1 MPRVHHSESGL
12 ETGAFSPHQMHPE
25 TALRLA
31 LGVTLGGLGKQGRSL
46 QTMITKCDTA
56 LVLAGA
62 RVGYVGELT
71 FFPDA
76 SVRSEA
82 EVGLRED
89 GNLLLFHVQHLAGG
103 APAVLVDLTLR
114 PVALTGGPALDAVP
128 APVPAE
134 VREMFGPDEIVP
146 KSAAP
151 ARHLQAAT
159 RRRVADAE
167 RVYKGER
174 PLFIGRTDC
183 ELADQWL
190 GARLPSLVASAR
202 EDLLFAGAGDLAVC
216 VQRPVATFEAEFYRP
231 MFFGDR
237 GRVQVTAYRTGE
249 RTTVVHQVL
258 GPPVPEGDDAD
269 RPLCALA
276 VEVFDAKE

>member
-1 MPRVHHSESGL
+1 MPRVHRSESGL

-31 LGVTLGGLGKQGRSL
+31 LGVTLGGLGTQGRSL
-46 QTMITKCDTA
+46 QTMISKYHTA
-56 LVLAGA
+56 LVITGA
-62 RVGYVGELT
+62 RIEYTRDLS
-71 FFPDA
+71 FLPDP

-89 GNLLLFHVQHLAGG
+89 GNLLLFHVRHLAGG
-103 APAVLVDLTLR
+103 GPAVLVDLTLR
-114 PVALTGGPALDAVP
+114 PIALTGGPALDAVP
-128 APVPAE
+128 APVPTE
-134 VREMFGPDEIVP
+134 VREMFDPDEIVP

-151 ARHLQAAT
+151 TRRLQAAT
-159 RRRVADAE
+159 RRLVADAE
-167 RVYKGER
+167 RVYEGEH

-183 ELADQWL
+183 EFADQWL
-190 GARLPSLVASAR
+190 AARLPSLVASAR

-237 GRVQVTAYRTGE
+237 GRIQISAYRTGE
-249 RTTVVHQVL
+249 RTSVVHRVL
-258 GPPVPEGDDAD
+258 GPPVPGGEEAD

-276 VEVFDAKE
+276 VEVFDPKE

>member
-1 MPRVHHSESGL
+1 MPRVQHSESGL
-12 ETGAFSPHQMHPE
+12 ETGAFSAHQMHPE

-31 LGVTLGGLGKQGRSL
+31 LGVTLGGLGRQRRSL
-46 QTMITKCDTA
+46 QTMITKYDTA
-56 LVLAGA
+56 LVLLGA
-62 RVGYVGELT
+62 RIDYARELT

-76 SVRSEA
+76 SVSSEA

-89 GNLLLFHVQHLAGG
+89 GNLLLFHVRHLAGG

-114 PVALTGGPALDAVP
+114 PIALTGGPALDAVP

-134 VREMFGPDEIVP
+134 VREMFDPDELVP
-146 KSAAP
+146 KAAAP
-151 ARHLQAAT
+151 TRYLQAAT
-159 RRRVADAE
+159 RRLVADAE
-167 RVYKGER
+167 RVYEGER

-183 ELADQWL
+183 EFADQWL

-216 VQRPVATFEAEFYRP
+216 VERPVATFEAEFYRP

-249 RTTVVHQVL
+249 RTAVVHRVL
-258 GPPVPEGDDAD
+258 GPPVPGGEDAEP
-269 RPLCALA
+269 PLCALA
-276 VEVFDAKE
+276 VETFGPKE